1 VKKKEAEEIEVLDEI
16 KYTFDKILLLFPN
29 NADVLRVILSK
40 DLEYSKLKVEEIL
53 NNFYKKEAM

>member
-1 VKKKEAEEIEVLDEI
+1 MKKKEAEEIEVLDEI